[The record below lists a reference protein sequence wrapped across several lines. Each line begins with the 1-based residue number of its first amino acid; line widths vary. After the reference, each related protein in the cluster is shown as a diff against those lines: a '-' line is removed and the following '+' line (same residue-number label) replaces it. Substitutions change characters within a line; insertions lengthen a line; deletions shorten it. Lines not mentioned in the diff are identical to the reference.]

1 MKKTVFTL
9 IELLVVIAI
18 IAILAAMLLPALQ
31 KAKAKALQSNC
42 TGQMKQIGTAGS
54 LYNTENK
61 GDFPGENPYGY
72 QLASNNVPVTAQELM
87 MVQLGASVTMVELTG
102 TSTAPF
108 TADKNKKLADVFKCP
123 ADLRYDEDGRT
134 SYAFN
139 VISISGKSRT
149 KSSSIRSPAGLIY
162 FAECHHSGIDTGN
175 YNFSRNQLGG
185 WLVQH
190 ASIRDLAAYGYGLG
204 AMIDGSYSYYGT
216 WNGIFTDVDAPTHG
230 TPESPRVN
238 MLLYDGHVELLD
250 RSAATANSYQ
260 LWKF

>member
-54 LYNTENK
+54 LYNTENR
-61 GDFPGENPYGY
+61 GAYPGENPYGY

-87 MVQLGASVTMVELTG
+87 MVQLGASVTLAELTG

-108 TADKNKKLADVFKCP
+108 TSDKNKKIAETFKCP

-139 VISISGKSRT
+139 VVSITGKSTT
-149 KSSSIRSPAGLIY
+149 KSSAIKSPAGLIY
-162 FAECHHSGIDTGN
+162 FAECHHSAITTGN
-175 YNFSRNQLGG
+175 YNFSRNQIGG

-190 ASIRDLAAYGYGLG
+190 ACIRDLNAYGYGFN
-204 AMIDGSYSYYGT
+204 AMIDGSYVYGST
-216 WNGIFTDVDAPTHG
+216 YNGIFTDVDAPTHG

-250 RSAATANSYQ
+250 RSAATANTYQ